1 MKRIFSRYLQIPPV
15 ILWLIFADLCLQLIN
30 AAFTLSLNYYM
41 LDEGYRDFEI
51 PSVVGYRYLTVL
63 LVSLPLA
70 LWVKGKR
77 LKPFMAAGMWLSPL
91 VALLLIAA
99 VQYHQLFWIKLLMAA
114 WGVTFTLLQVLVVP
128 YCLANG
134 DKEYETE
141 SIALF
146 FQAGI
151 AMTVVVG
158 TLNTLLPFVQA
169 EWFTNRN
176 LLIVYALLGLAGVYG
191 IHQLPDTEQQ
201 SETIPWR
208 HLHSYYDWQR
218 IFIALFPGF
227 LIALGAGFTI
237 PFINLFFHQVHGME
251 AQAFSLM
258 NAATFTLVVFG
269 GFWIPEVKRKWGY
282 GVAITLIQALGV
294 FVLFILGTTEWI
306 QHTAW
311 GLPVAV
317 AAFAVRQPLMN
328 VAGPMTS
335 ELTLNYVGPKNRV
348 LVSALNASIWSGSW
362 FVSAQIFS
370 ALRESGVSYANIIF
384 MTVAFYSVAV
394 LWYHHLIQRHENE
407 MT

>member
-1 MKRIFSRYLQIPPV
+1 MKRIFHRYLHIPPV

-77 LKPFMAAGMWLSPL
+77 LKPFLAAGMWLSPL

-99 VQYHQLFWIKLLMAA
+99 VQYHQLFWIKWLMAA

-158 TLNTLLPFVQA
+158 ALNTLLPFVQA

-176 LLIVYALLGLAGVYG
+176 LLILYALLGLVGVYG

-201 SETIPWR
+201 TETIPWKQ
-208 HLHSYYDWQR
+208 LHAYYDWKR

-237 PFINLFFHQVHGME
+237 PFINLFFHQVHGMD

-269 GFWIPEVKRKWGY
+269 GFWIPEVKRRWGY

-294 FVLFILGTTEWI
+294 LVLFILGTTEWI
-306 QHTAW
+306 QHSVW

-317 AAFAVRQPLMN
+317 AAFVIRQPLMN

-384 MTVAFYSVAV
+384 ITVAFYSVAV
-394 LWYHHLIQRHENE
+394 LWYHRLIQRHENE
-407 MT
+407 MA

>member
-1 MKRIFSRYLQIPPV
+1 MRRLLKRYFRIPSF

-70 LWVKGKR
+70 LWVNGRR
-77 LKPFMAAGMWLSPL
+77 LKPYMIAGMTLSPV

-99 VQYHQLFWIKLLMAA
+99 VQSHQIFWIKMLMAA

-134 DKEYETE
+134 DKQYETE

-151 AMTVVVG
+151 AMTVLVG
-158 TLNTLLPFVQA
+158 ALNALLPTLQP
-169 EWFTNRN
+169 EWFSNRN
-176 LLIVYALLGLAGVYG
+176 LLILYAILGMAGIYG
-191 IHQLPDTEQQ
+191 VWKLPEMEHQA
-201 SETIPWR
+201 ETIPLR
-208 HLHSYYDWQR
+208 SMLSYYDWNR
-218 IFIALFPGF
+218 IGYALFPGF

-237 PFINLFFHQVHGME
+237 PFINLFFHEVHGME

-258 NAATFTLVVFG
+258 NAATFTLVVAG
-269 GFWIPEVKRKWGY
+269 GFLIPEVRRKWGY

-294 FVLFILGTTEWI
+294 GVLFLLGTTEWYR
-306 QHTAW
+306 HSAW
-311 GLPVAV
+311 GFPLAI
-317 AAFAVRQPLMN
+317 AAFAIRQPLMN

-370 ALRESGVSYANIIF
+370 VLRKAGISYANIIF
-384 MTVAFYSVAV
+384 ITVAFYLIAV
-394 LWYHHLIQRHENE
+394 LWYHRLIQRHEKENR
-407 MT
+407 